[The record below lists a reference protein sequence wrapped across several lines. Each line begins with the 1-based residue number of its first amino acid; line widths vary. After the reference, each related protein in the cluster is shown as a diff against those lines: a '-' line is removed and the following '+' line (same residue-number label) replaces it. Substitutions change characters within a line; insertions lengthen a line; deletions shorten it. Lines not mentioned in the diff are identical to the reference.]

1 MEAGVTRAV
10 VSLSGEGVLCGENGQ
25 MFQKPASGKTIVD
38 TTGAGD
44 SLSAS
49 LAVGLAYGLEL
60 ERCAE
65 LGMAAAGIT
74 MSQPGAVTKELAK
87 LALR

>member
-1 MEAGVTRAV
+1 MP
-10 VSLSGEGVLCGENGQ
+10 L
-25 MFQKPASGKTIVD
+25 VD

-44 SLSAS
+44 SLTAS
-49 LAVGLAYGLEL
+49 LAVGLAYGLDL

-74 MSQPGAVTKELAK
+74 VGQPGAVTRQLSQ
-87 LALR
+87 LALG